1 VLGQTA
7 EYESY
12 MYFISLANPWYQI
25 FMSTHRDKHA
35 PVSENGPS
43 NTGEGLAPRTNLT
56 AVDLDTDIA
65 AISGAWNVIA
75 DDPAGAY
82 DMKGL
87 YGSLPAKFAGLA
99 TPEKNPMSMQLS
111 HEEVVVGCAD
121 GTI

>member
-1 VLGQTA
+1 
-7 EYESY
+7 
-12 MYFISLANPWYQI
+12 
-25 FMSTHRDKHA
+25 MSTHREKHA
-35 PVSENGPS
+35 PVFENGPDD
-43 NTGEGLAPRTNLT
+43 NGEGSVPRANNLT

-65 AISGAWNVIA
+65 AISGAWSVIA

-87 YGSLPAKFAGLA
+87 HGSLPAKFAGLA

>member
-1 VLGQTA
+1 
-7 EYESY
+7 
-12 MYFISLANPWYQI
+12 
-25 FMSTHRDKHA
+25 MSTHREKAAHVA
-35 PVSENGPS
+35 ENGPGNS
-43 NTGEGLAPRTNLT
+43 DEGLSPRETFTSVAP
-56 AVDLDTDIA
+56 DTDIA
-65 AISGAWNVIA
+65 TISGAWNVIA

-87 YGSLPAKFAGLA
+87 YGLLPAKFAGLA

>member
-1 VLGQTA
+1 
-7 EYESY
+7 
-12 MYFISLANPWYQI
+12 
-25 FMSTHRDKHA
+25 MSTHREKTA
-35 PVSENGPS
+35 PVTENGPD
-43 NTGEGLAPRTNLT
+43 NNGEDLSGRGNDMPS
-56 AVDLDTDIA
+56 VDLETSIA
-65 AISGAWNVIA
+65 TISGAWSVIA

>member
-1 VLGQTA
+1 
-7 EYESY
+7 
-12 MYFISLANPWYQI
+12 
-25 FMSTHRDKHA
+25 MSTHRDRHA
-35 PVSENGPS
+35 TVSDNMLD
-43 NTGEGLAPRTNLT
+43 NIGESLVPRVDNPT

-65 AISGAWNVIA
+65 TISGAWSVIA
-75 DDPAGAY
+75 HEPAGAY

-87 YGSLPAKFAGLA
+87 LGSLPAKFSGLA